1 MSILSHIVLSKVV
14 LSKFEPVKGEPFCW
28 IDYSSSPQYL
38 IRRGL
43 AASFNTKEN
52 YYTPEVEEYLSR
64 TVETHINQLLD
75 QAPDISDEDIVV
87 FEKSQDMAYSY
98 LEALISRDI
107 AFHKERK
114 ESPSEIV
121 MSLTTIMKNEG
132 TLRKRFNVS
141 YLVNQS
147 KVPFTLPSNG
157 IIQINKKALICPIS
171 PRVALYFYNST
182 DNHYKYV
189 DGDDLVMEINRIAF
203 RQAFTNKCSALIC
216 SEKSVLDTLKDEF
229 LSDKQQTND

>member
-75 QAPDISDEDIVV
+75 QAPDISDEDITACVATYKAEAAQYASTCKEV
-87 FEKSQDMAYSY
+87 GEKYYKCVINADTKVCEDDDHSCETEINAYS
-98 LEALISRDI
+98 DCT
-107 AFHKERK
+107 K
-114 ESPSEIV
+114 
-121 MSLTTIMKNEG
+121 
-132 TLRKRFNVS
+132 
-141 YLVNQS
+141 
-147 KVPFTLPSNG
+147 
-157 IIQINKKALICPIS
+157 
-171 PRVALYFYNST
+171 
-182 DNHYKYV
+182 
-189 DGDDLVMEINRIAF
+189 
-203 RQAFTNKCSALIC
+203 
-216 SEKSVLDTLKDEF
+216 
-229 LSDKQQTND
+229 